1 MCPQNPDDPGYS
13 RLTIAHYDRNA
24 ERFWQGT
31 RDHDV
36 AQNRAALLDAI
47 EAAGPYRILDF
58 GCGPGRDLRYFSDLG
73 HEAIGLDGSTEL
85 AGLARGHSGCEVLV
99 QNFLD
104 ITLSDDCFHGIF
116 ANASLF
122 HVGRAALPD
131 LLRRLHTSLKPRGVL
146 FSSNPRG
153 NDEEGVSGE
162 RFSCFYS
169 EPTWRRLVGA
179 AGFVEIDHFYRPE
192 GRPRDQQ
199 PWFAT
204 VWRKIGDL
212 PEIEPV

>member
-1 MCPQNPDDPGYS
+1 MCPQKFDDPEYS
-13 RLTIAHYDRNA
+13 RQTIAHYDRNA

-36 AQNRAALLDAI
+36 AQNRAALLGAI
-47 EAAGPYRILDF
+47 EAPGPYRILDF
-58 GCGPGRDLRYFSDLG
+58 GCGPGRDLRYFSELG
-73 HEAIGLDGSTEL
+73 HDAIGLDGSAAL
-85 AGLARGHSGCEVLV
+85 AALARAHSGCEVLV
-99 QNFLD
+99 QDFYD
-104 ITLSDDCFHGIF
+104 ITLTNDCFNGVF

-122 HVGRAALPD
+122 HVGRAAVPD
-131 LLRRLHTSLKPRGVL
+131 LLRRLHASLKPRGVL

-153 NDEEGVSGE
+153 NDEEGMSAG
-162 RFSCFYS
+162 RFSCFHS
-169 EPTWRRLVGA
+169 EQTWRRLVGA

-204 VWRKIGDL
+204 VWRKHSHPHED
-212 PEIEPV
+212 